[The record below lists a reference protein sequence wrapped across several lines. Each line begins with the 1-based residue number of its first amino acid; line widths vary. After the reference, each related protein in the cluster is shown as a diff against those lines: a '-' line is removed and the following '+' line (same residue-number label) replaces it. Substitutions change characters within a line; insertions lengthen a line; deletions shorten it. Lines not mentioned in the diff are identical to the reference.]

1 MSCRNDDGVEVLV
14 AVLLL
19 VTMAIAEDM
28 YIQSSTPCS
37 LLPPKEQTAAL
48 QGSGQAGIQVRT
60 ANQEES

>member
-1 MSCRNDDGVEVLV
+1 MSCRNDGGVEVLV
-14 AVLLL
+14 VVLLL
-19 VTMAIAEDM
+19 VTTAIAEDM